1 MSRVTEDGW
10 DETFTTGGLRAAEER
25 GRSGGR
31 PRAISE
37 GDLPAVQK
45 LMRDP
50 EVPPHASP
58 RCSAALAATLYRYV
72 SPEGERRK

>member
-1 MSRVTEDGW
+1 MAEFERDLTASARWRG
-10 DETFTTGGLRAAEER
+10 FAQRRSAGAAED
-25 GRSGGR
+25 R
-31 PRAISE
+31 PRAIFES
-37 GDLPAVQK
+37 DLPAVQK